1 MSLWPTRPSF
11 YGDQGSAGDEKE
23 PAVVIPNTYADLQ
36 GFYEG
41 EVLVS
46 ATIEDLGAGSG
57 LNFEDR
63 GSHEL
68 KGFPNF
74 AEPPVLAAR

>member
-1 MSLWPTRPSF
+1 MAT
-11 YGDQGSAGDEKE
+11 GGSAGDVKK

-46 ATIEDLGAGSG
+46 STVKTSSPA
-57 LNFEDR
+57 R
-63 GSHEL
+63 G
-68 KGFPNF
+68 
-74 AEPPVLAAR
+74 